1 MLASYYE
8 RDPAA
13 VPVQKKI
20 ILSGVS
26 FWERRKRNVEVEI
39 SNLQLK
45 IGEVRIEHV
54 ALTPIRSRH
63 SEGRQMGERF
73 LRLARSPEGPCD
85 WFASRE
91 KGEAQRPSWP
101 RADDGALLKERRD
114 DVICTFKFQ
123 I

>member
-13 VPVQKKI
+13 VPVRKKI

-39 SNLQLK
+39 SKLQLK

-54 ALTPIRSRH
+54 ALTPIRSRY

-73 LRLARSPEGPCD
+73 LQLARSPEGPCV

-91 KGEAQRPSWP
+91 KATPSVRPGP
-101 RADDGALLKERRD
+101 ALIAVRCLKN
-114 DVICTFKFQ
+114 VAMT
-123 I
+123 